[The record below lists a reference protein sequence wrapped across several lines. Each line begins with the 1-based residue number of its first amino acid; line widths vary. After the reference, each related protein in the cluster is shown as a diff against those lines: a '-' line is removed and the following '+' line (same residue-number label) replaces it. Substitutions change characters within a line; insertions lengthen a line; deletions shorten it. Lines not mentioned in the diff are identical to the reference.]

1 MRRRHTPERQEQGER
16 AQVRV
21 IAGRWRGRPLLFNAR
36 PGLRPTPNRV
46 RETLF
51 NWLQGEVAG
60 ARVLDLFAGS
70 GALAFEALSR
80 GAASAVLLEADA
92 QSARQLREQA
102 ALFAASEVCDIH
114 QDDALRWL
122 QKTATP
128 CFDLVFLDPPFDAR
142 LWQAAL
148 QLLHERA
155 WLSPDAWVYVEA
167 PRRQE
172 LALPEDPWS
181 PHRQLI
187 AGDVCARLLRYRPV
201 QSAAVI
207 DTQ

>member
-1 MRRRHTPERQEQGER
+1 M
-16 AQVRV
+16 
-21 IAGRWRGRPLLFNAR
+21 IAGRWRGRALAFNAR

-80 GAASAVLLEADA
+80 GAALAVLLEADA
-92 QSARQLREQA
+92 ASARQLREQA
-102 ALFAASEVCDIH
+102 GIFAATEICDIH

-122 QKTATP
+122 QTSAQR
-128 CFDLVFLDPPFDAR
+128 FDLVFLDPPFDAA

-148 QLLHERA
+148 QLLHERD
-155 WLSPDAWVYVEA
+155 WLAPGAWVYVEA

-172 LALPEDPWS
+172 LILPEDPWQ

-201 QSAAVI
+201 ATPQ
-207 DTQ
+207 